1 MAMMWGWGW
10 GFAVFMICMA
20 LMFWMMMGH
29 GMMGHNRE
37 AHGPTEHGH
46 RGDRE
51 EDVPERILANRLA
64 SGEIDTDEYE
74 RLLATIRRTDG
85 STR

>member
-1 MAMMWGWGW
+1 M
-10 GFAVFMICMA
+10 FMICMA
-20 LMFWMMMGH
+20 LMFWLMFWMMMGRGMMGR

-37 AHGPTEHGH
+37 THGPMEHGH
-46 RGDRE
+46 RDDR